1 MKIKESELKA
11 IIAEVI
17 KDVIEDNSKVNEGNM
32 KRMAMEI
39 MDELQA
45 IAPPDVLQQ
54 LLDVMEQ
61 YGLGV
66 KDLQGILQDMAPMSM
81 NEGLMDTLNYLFTGK
96 TPSELDLIQ
105 RELDKAKANLNKP
118 SMAGDQSR
126 KAPAADSKNRELQLK
141 LMKLKAA
148 RKASE

>member
-17 KDVIEDNSKVNEGNM
+17 KDVIEDNSSINEMGVMKNM
-32 KRMAMEI
+32 HMEI

-45 IAPPDVLQQ
+45 IMD
-54 LLDVMEQ
+54 Q
-61 YGLGV
+61 YGIGV
-66 KDLQGILQDMAPMSM
+66 EALQGILQDMAPMSM